1 MCGVEKLENQ
11 LLLESQN
18 NLFLIDWLTFVSHSS
33 TVYSIKYLLGLAG
46 SDIPWE
52 DCKSFR
58 NGYPMQCSWNGITIS
73 YGADMAEFYADPSKA
88 RQDMGICVNFS
99 GTGCRTFE
107 TYGSGSWD
115 DLFQHII
122 SSGYNVTRLD
132 LAFDDH
138 TGLLDIF
145 RIRQDMLEQNYTSR
159 SKWWLVETG
168 SEGNCVY
175 VGSPKSDIRIRI
187 YDKAA
192 ERGFDDGRHWIRV
205 ELQLR
210 NKRSLVAAAEL
221 VKTHH
226 IGCTVCGILRNYLNF
241 RVPTEDTNKS
251 RWPVADYWEKLLMYM
266 GRISL
271 WISPGE
277 PYNFSKTESWLR
289 DQCGQALLT
298 AMKLHT
304 LPKLM
309 QQVQEKYPILAPKYE
324 RAIAEYE
331 LMRKMKEETECLEN
345 V

>member
-1 MCGVEKLENQ
+1 MSGVFLLENQ

-33 TVYSIKYLLGLAG
+33 TVYSIKALLGLAG
-46 SDIPWE
+46 TDIPWE
-52 DCKSFR
+52 DNKVFR

-107 TYGSGSWD
+107 TYGTGSWD

-122 SSGYNVTRLD
+122 SAGYNVTRLD

-138 TGLLDIF
+138 TGLLDIY
-145 RIRQDMLEQNYTSR
+145 RIRQDMLDQNYTSR

-226 IGCTVCGILRNYLNF
+226 IGRTVCGILRNYLNF

-251 RWPVADYWEKLLMYM
+251 RWPVADYWEKLLMDM
-266 GRISL
+266 ERISL
-271 WISPGE
+271 WLSPGE
-277 PYNFSKTESWLR
+277 PYNFSKTESWLM

-298 AMKLHT
+298 AMKLHS
-304 LPKLM
+304 LPLIM
-309 QQVQEKYPILAPKYE
+309 QQIQEKYPVLAPKYE
-324 RAIAEYE
+324 RAIAEYN
-331 LMRKMKEETECLEN
+331 MRRKFDDETECSEN
-345 V
+345 G